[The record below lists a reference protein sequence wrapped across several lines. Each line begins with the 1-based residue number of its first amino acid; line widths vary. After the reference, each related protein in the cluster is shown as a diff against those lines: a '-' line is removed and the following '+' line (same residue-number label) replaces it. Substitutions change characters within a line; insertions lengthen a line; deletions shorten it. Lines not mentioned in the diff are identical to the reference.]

1 MGLTQWWRRV
11 TGKDKGSAKGD
22 RTGKVGTSTTRGAR
36 AKGGSKGA
44 GAGARPKAAVDDHLK
59 GLQQPTGKPGR
70 RPALDRSRSVLG
82 VDATRSGWLG
92 ALLDPTGHGTPH
104 LLLAPS
110 LQELLDQA
118 GQVAVV
124 AVTVPL
130 GLPDQGRRDAD
141 VQARRF
147 LGEQGSTVLTTPVR
161 DAVYAISHSEANAFN
176 RAGGGSGVSSEAW
189 ELRRRIQELDAWVRQ
204 DLPAV
209 VVETH
214 PEAAFATMAGAPLAS
229 RRRTGD
235 GSAERRAVL
244 ATGGVY
250 APTTAPHG
258 IGTDDVLDACA
269 AAWSAHRVKNG
280 EATTFPEEPQR
291 HSDGIAAAI
300 HV

>member
-11 TGKDKGSAKGD
+11 TGKDKGSAKSSD
-22 RTGKVGTSTTRGAR
+22 RTGKGGTRSTR
-36 AKGGSKGA
+36 
-44 GAGARPKAAVDDHLK
+44 GARPKAAMADHLK
-59 GLQQPTGKPGR
+59 GLQQPTGRPGR
-70 RPALDRSRSVLG
+70 RPAPDRSRSVLG

-118 GQVAVV
+118 GEVAVV

-130 GLPDQGRRDAD
+130 GLPDQGRREAD
-141 VQARRF
+141 VQTRRF

-161 DAVYAISHSEANAFN
+161 DAVYAISHSEANTFN

-189 ELRRRIQELDAWVRQ
+189 DLRRRIQELDTWVRQ

-250 APTTAPHG
+250 APTSAPHG

-280 EATTFPEEPQR
+280 DASTFPEEPQQ
-291 HSDGIAAAI
+291 HSDQIPAAI